1 MSRLVSVS
9 SNDGRND
16 SWTVLWKRHD
26 PCCCP
31 ELRSACDRDRSRR
44 ALLRDCCASAL
55 AAGLSL
61 HGAHRGSRTATP
73 YLFAQRE
80 RTRNDESRSISRN
93 SSAAEA
99 LKTRIAL
106 TDTEVAKMKDS
117 IKANRELLR
126 SWRPGICGVQSEAA
140 YRKKTGG

>member
-1 MSRLVSVS
+1 MSRLVSIS
-9 SNDGRND
+9 SNDGATILDPFCGSGTTLVAARNF
-16 SWTVLWKRHD
+16 
-26 PCCCP
+26 
-31 ELRSACDRDRSRR
+31 ARR
-44 ALLRDCCASAL
+44 AIGIEVEERYCEIAALR
-55 AAGLSL
+55 LSQQVFHFMEPTGVAEQL
-61 HGAHRGSRTATP
+61 PLIYS
-73 YLFAQRE
+73 LKKE
-80 RTRNDESRSISRN
+80 RTRNDDSRSISRN

>member
-9 SNDGRND
+9 SNDGATILDPFCGSGTTLVAARNFG
-16 SWTVLWKRHD
+16 
-26 PCCCP
+26 
-31 ELRSACDRDRSRR
+31 RR
-44 ALLRDCCASAL
+44 AIGIEVEEPYCEIAALRLSQQVFHFMEPTGVAEQLPLIYSL
-55 AAGLSL
+55 KERGLGTMTQEAFPEI
-61 HGAHRGSRTATP
+61 HP
-73 YLFAQRE
+73 PP
-80 RTRNDESRSISRN
+80 
-93 SSAAEA
+93 EA